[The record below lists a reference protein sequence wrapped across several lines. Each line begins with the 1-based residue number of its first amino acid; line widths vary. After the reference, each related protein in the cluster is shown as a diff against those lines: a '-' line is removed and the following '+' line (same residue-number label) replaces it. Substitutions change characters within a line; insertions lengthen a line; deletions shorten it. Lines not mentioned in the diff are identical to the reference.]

1 MINSIKTINI
11 NKYIH
16 KRTIESK
23 IVELSKSFSVIML
36 TRSRKIW
43 NGGVICMK
51 SELFPID
58 KNNNYIPL
66 ELI

>member
-23 IVELSKSFSVIML
+23 IVELSKSFLAIML

-51 SELFPID
+51 SEFIP
-58 KNNNYIPL
+58 YI
-66 ELI
+66 